1 MKRKNYFSFLFPR
14 LIASLLIA
22 AVLFSVLQAV
32 LARTYESA
40 LYSGWNK
47 RRETYEKLVKN
58 YVNHKYDSTF
68 IDIYTNLFASDYFRM
83 AEVKEDGHF
92 ETVTETDYKSIPVED
107 GIHHWY
113 YVTNDKELLSK
124 GKRTYHS
131 IDSDSDWT
139 IEYKK
144 CDEAWDISKYA
155 DTKVTNS
162 WDIAAQSDVYF
173 SDMLFT
179 IGLDYSG
186 SIQYRQPLVK
196 SHYVDGDTLHLG
208 KTILSY
214 YDLWDEVI
222 EPFWIKKWDFTDT
235 SKADHYITVD
245 NEGFAKTLY
254 FFSQRVRPDEFL
266 NANSGMFLANSLN
279 ELQKAYNS
287 SGDKD
292 MSFENLFKEYADNKF
307 VSGVYKH
314 RVNQTTENSSTEG
327 SIDFYVINGKLYMIE
342 YVITTVPF
350 KTLFKPFLILMAVVL
365 TLIAVIIA
373 CLASIRPYSQY
384 KKAYENNIF
393 KNNLIDSLAHNMK
406 TPLQILGGYAENL
419 KDVTSDID
427 KDRYADQ
434 ILAKTAEMNKD
445 IEAIL
450 KTAEKSDREF
460 VKESVRTCIDEVA
473 SKLGAEVFAKGDMK
487 IRMDKDYFKTAVY
500 CLLDNA
506 MKYKSS
512 DSKIEVDITC
522 NVVTIKNRTDKD
534 KFTPGTGIAIA
545 GRILEQHKLKMRTTL
560 KDGVFECKFG
570 KRLGKK

>member
-1 MKRKNYFSFLFPR
+1 MKRKSYFSFLLPR
-14 LIASLLIA
+14 LISALLIA

-47 RRETYEKLVKN
+47 RRDVYEKLVRN
-58 YVNHKYDSTF
+58 YVNHKYESTF
-68 IDIYTNLFASDYFRM
+68 IDIYTNLFASDYFRLV
-83 AEVKEDGHF
+83 EVKEDGRF

-144 CDEAWDISKYA
+144 CDEAWDISKFA

-179 IGLDYSG
+179 IGLDLSG

-214 YDLWDEVI
+214 YDLWGEAI
-222 EPFWIKKWDFTDT
+222 EPFWIKKWDFTDP
-235 SKADHYITVD
+235 SKADSYITVD
-245 NEGFAKTLY
+245 SEGFAKTLY

-266 NANSGMFLANSLN
+266 NANSGLFCARSMN
-279 ELQKAYNS
+279 ELQKGYERRDSRNE
-287 SGDKD
+287 
-292 MSFENLFKEYADNKF
+292 SFETVFKEFAENKLVGGEYHYSF
-307 VSGVYKH
+307 ASDVES
-314 RVNQTTENSSTEG
+314 TTVEG
-327 SIDFYVINGKLYMIE
+327 TIDFYVINGKLYMIE

-350 KTLFKPFLILMAVVL
+350 HTLFKPFLVLLAVVFAL
-365 TLIAVIIA
+365 AAVIIA
-373 CLASIRPYSQY
+373 SLATIKPYSQY

-393 KNNLIDSLAHNMK
+393 KNNLIDSLAHNLK

-419 KDVTSDID
+419 KDVKGDSE

-434 ILAKTAEMNKD
+434 ILEKTREMNND
-445 IEAIL
+445 IETIL
-450 KTAEKSDREF
+450 KSAEKPDRKF
-460 VKESVRTCIDEVA
+460 VKCSVHECFDEVA
-473 SKLGAEVFAKGDMK
+473 AKLGVDLYIKGDTT
-487 IRMDKDYFKTAVY
+487 IAMDKDYFNTALF
-500 CLLDNA
+500 CLIDNA
-506 MKYKSS
+506 NKYKKA
-512 DSKIEVDITC
+512 DSKIGVMISS
-522 NVVTIKNRTDKD
+522 NLIMVTNKTDAD
-534 KFTPGTGIAIA
+534 KLTPGTGIAIA
-545 GRILEQHKLKMRTTL
+545 GRILEQHKLYLQTSV
-560 KDGVFECKFG
+560 KDGVFEAEI
-570 KRLGKK
+570 RKKPFKK